1 MLARTPTVAVARA
14 ASPRAHGSTL
24 TLTPALPGAA
34 ATLVLVG
41 LLLALA
47 FDDGGYFPTAV
58 TTAAV
63 IASTALVLLLALPAA
78 RIGLTASPA
87 TAAFVALAALAA
99 WTGASA
105 RWSPT
110 PDAALV
116 DLRRGVLYVALFGL
130 ALVAT
135 AGPRPARRAVELV
148 LGVIVIVAGAGVL
161 SRLQPEL
168 LGLTRGA
175 SAVFDVRLSYP
186 LGYWNAFGALA
197 AIGVVLALGIA
208 ADMRARRS
216 VRVGAAAAGPL
227 LIAAIYLSLSRGAW
241 PSLAAGVLAL
251 LVLSPWRVSVS
262 LSALVAAVAGSL
274 AILALRSRPEL
285 LDGTSRT
292 GPGTDLVT
300 MQLTMLM
307 CAAAVAQ
314 ALLTVPDLRHR
325 FARRTVATIAVLLA
339 VGLGAALVPA
349 GGASWIAQRYEEF
362 RAPAP
367 ALAASGPER
376 LQSTGGAR
384 REVYAVAL
392 DGFRAQ
398 PLRGEGAGSFEQRW
412 RRTGSGGLFMR
423 DAHSL
428 VLGTMAELGAIGL
441 LLIAVFVGCVV
452 RAARRCRRG
461 GGALTRSAA
470 GAAGAAVL
478 TWFVHACVD
487 WDWEMPALTGCAL
500 VLCAALFAR
509 TADPLQKVP
518 VRESA
523 AAET

>member
-1 MLARTPTVAVARA
+1 MIARTPTVAGARA
-14 ASPRAHGSTL
+14 APTRARR
-24 TLTPALPGAA
+24 PAPARTQGLPAA
-34 ATLVLVG
+34 AAAVVLGG

-47 FDDGGYFPTAV
+47 FDDGGYFPSAV
-58 TTAAV
+58 TAA
-63 IASTALVLLLALPAA
+63 ALAAATALVLLLAMPAA

-87 TAAFVALAALAA
+87 TAAFVALAALAV

-105 RWSPT
+105 RWSPS

-116 DLRRGVLYVALFGL
+116 DLRRGVLYAALFGL

-135 AGPRPARRAVELV
+135 AGARPAHRVVELV
-148 LGVIVIVAGAGVL
+148 LGVIVVVAGAGVL

-168 LGLTRGA
+168 LGATRGA

-186 LGYWNAFGALA
+186 LGYWNAFGASS
-197 AIGVVLALGIA
+197 AIGVVLALGLA
-208 ADMRARRS
+208 ADMRARPA

-227 LIAAIYLSLSRGAW
+227 LIAAISLSLSRGAW

-251 LVLSPWRVSVS
+251 FVLSPWRLSVS
-262 LSALVAAVAGSL
+262 LSALVAAVAGGL
-274 AILALRSRPEL
+274 AILALQSQPEL
-285 LDGTSRT
+285 LDGTSLA
-292 GPGTDLVT
+292 GPGAERFT
-300 MQLTMLM
+300 MQLTLLM
-307 CAAAVAQ
+307 CAAGVAQ
-314 ALLTVPDLRHR
+314 ALLTVTDLRR
-325 FARRTVATIAVLLA
+325 RVARRTVAAVVVLLA
-339 VGLGAALVPA
+339 VGLVAALAPA

-367 ALAASGPER
+367 AIAASGPQR
-376 LQSTGGAR
+376 LRSAGGAR
-384 REVYAVAL
+384 REVYAAAL

-398 PLRGEGAGSFEQRW
+398 PLRGEGAGSFERRW
-412 RRTGSGGLFMR
+412 ARTGSGGPFMR

-441 LLIAVFVGCVV
+441 LLIALFLGCVARAV
-452 RAARRCRRG
+452 RSCRRG

-470 GAAGAAVL
+470 AAAAAAVV
-478 TWFVHACVD
+478 TWLVHACVD

-509 TADPLQKVP
+509 RPDPLQKLAA
-518 VRESA
+518 RESA

>member
-1 MLARTPTVAVARA
+1 MLARTPTVAIARA
-14 ASPRAHGSTL
+14 APPRARARASTP
-24 TLTPALPGAA
+24 TPALPGAA
-34 ATLVLVG
+34 AGLVLGG

-58 TTAAV
+58 TAAAV
-63 IASTALVLLLALPAA
+63 IASAALVLLLALPAT
-78 RIGLTASPA
+78 RIGPTASAA

-116 DLRRGVLYVALFGL
+116 DLRRGVLYAALFGL
-130 ALVAT
+130 GLVAT
-135 AGPRPARRAVELV
+135 AGARPARRAVALV

-168 LGLTRGA
+168 LGMTRGA

-186 LGYWNAFGALA
+186 LGYWNAFGALS
-197 AIGVVLALGIA
+197 AIGAVLALGIA
-208 ADMRARRS
+208 ADTRARPG

-251 LVLSPWRVSVS
+251 FVLSPWRLSVS
-262 LSALVAAVAGSL
+262 LSALVAAVAGAL
-274 AILALRSRPEL
+274 AILALRSQPEL
-285 LDGTSRT
+285 LDGTRRT
-292 GPGTDLVT
+292 GPGADLFT
-300 MQLTMLM
+300 LQLTALM

-314 ALLTVPDLRHR
+314 ALLTVPDLRR
-325 FARRTVATIAVLLA
+325 RAARRTVAAVVALLA
-339 VGLGAALVPA
+339 VGLGVALGPA
-349 GGASWIAQRYEEF
+349 GGASWVAQRYEEF

-367 ALAASGPER
+367 ALAATGPER
-376 LQSTGGAR
+376 LQSTAGAR

-398 PLRGEGAGSFEQRW
+398 PLRGEGAGSFEERW

-428 VLGTMAELGAIGL
+428 VLGTMTELGAIGL
-441 LLIAVFVGCVV
+441 LLIAVFLGCVV

-470 GAAGAAVL
+470 AAAGAAVV

-500 VLCAALFAR
+500 ALCAALFAR
-509 TADPLQKVP
+509 TADPLQKVS
-518 VRESA
+518 VRASA

>member
-1 MLARTPTVAVARA
+1 MIARTLTVDRVRA
-14 ASPRAHGSTL
+14 APTRARGRAPTQG
-24 TLTPALPGAA
+24 LPGAA
-34 ATLVLVG
+34 AAVVLGSV
-41 LLLALA
+41 LLALA
-47 FDDGGYFPTAV
+47 FDDGGYFPSAV
-58 TTAAV
+58 TMAAV
-63 IASTALVLLLALPAA
+63 AATTALVLLLAMPAA
-78 RIGLTASPA
+78 RIGLTASPG

-116 DLRRGVLYVALFGL
+116 DLRRGVLYATLFGL

-135 AGPRPARRAVELV
+135 AGARPARRAVELV
-148 LGVIVIVAGAGVL
+148 LGVIVVVAGAGVL

-168 LGLTRGA
+168 LGATRGA
-175 SAVFDVRLSYP
+175 SAVFDLRLSYP
-186 LGYWNAFGALA
+186 LGYWNAFGALS
-197 AIGVVLALGIA
+197 AIGVVLALGLA
-208 ADMRARRS
+208 ADMRARPG

-251 LVLSPWRVSVS
+251 FVLSPWRLSVS
-262 LSALVAAVAGSL
+262 LSALVAAVAGWL
-274 AILALRSRPEL
+274 AILALRSQPEL
-285 LDGTSRT
+285 LDGTSRA
-292 GPGTDLVT
+292 GPGADLFT

-307 CAAAVAQ
+307 CGAAVAQ
-314 ALLTVPDLRHR
+314 ALLTVPDLRR
-325 FARRTVATIAVLLA
+325 RVARRTVAAVVALLA
-339 VGLGAALVPA
+339 VGLVAALAPA
-349 GGASWIAQRYEEF
+349 GGASWLAQRYEEF
-362 RAPAP
+362 RAPAS
-367 ALAASGPER
+367 AMAVSGPQR
-376 LQSTGGAR
+376 LPSAGGAR
-384 REVYAVAL
+384 REVYAAAL

-412 RRTGSGGLFMR
+412 ARTGSGGLFMR

-428 VLGTMAELGAIGL
+428 VLGTMAELGAVGL
-441 LLIAVFVGCVV
+441 LLIAVFLGCVA
-452 RAARRCRRG
+452 RATRSCRRG
-461 GGALTRSAA
+461 EGALTRSAA
-470 GAAGAAVL
+470 GAAAAAVV

-509 TADPLQKVP
+509 GADPLQKLA